1 MRNTSV
7 KCGDIFLVN
16 FGEGSVG
23 HEYKKR
29 RPAVVIQSNLQI
41 KNSNLLTVLPLS
53 SSMGNMLADDIIVEK
68 DEVNLLMSRSLI
80 KVHHI
85 MSFDYRRIFY
95 KIGEVDTDVL
105 RKIRQYLSAHF
116 DI

>member
-1 MRNTSV
+1 
-7 KCGDIFLVN
+7 
-16 FGEGSVG
+16 
-23 HEYKKR
+23 
-29 RPAVVIQSNLQI
+29 
-41 KNSNLLTVLPLS
+41 
-53 SSMGNMLADDIIVEK
+53 
-68 DEVNLLMSRSLI
+68 
-80 KVHHI
+80 